1 MSQYTDTVVS
11 RKRELD
17 EEFNKERVTSIS
29 HTIGEDHWIHM
40 LAGGKQIK
48 VFEDKRRNDEIV
60 TEHLK

>member
-17 EEFNKERVTSIS
+17 EEFNKERVSSIS

-48 VFEDKRRNDEIV
+48 VFEDKRRNDEVV

>member
-11 RKRELD
+11 RKQELD

-29 HTIGEDHWIHM
+29 HTIGEDHWVHM
-40 LAGGKQIK
+40 LAGGKQIN
-48 VFEDKRRNDEIV
+48 VFEDKRRNDEVV

>member
-17 EEFNKERVTSIS
+17 EEFNKDRVTSIS
-29 HTIGEDHWIHM
+29 HTIGDDHWIHM

-48 VFEDKRRNDEIV
+48 VFEDKRRNDEVV

>member
-29 HTIGEDHWIHM
+29 HTIGEDHWVHM

-48 VFEDKRRNDEIV
+48 VFEDKRRNDEVV

>member
-1 MSQYTDTVVS
+1 MSQYTYKVVN
-11 RKRELD
+11 RKQELD

-29 HTIGEDHWIHM
+29 HTIGDDHWIHM

-48 VFEDKRRNDEIV
+48 VFEDKRRNDEVV

>member
-17 EEFNKERVTSIS
+17 EEFNKDRVTSIG

-48 VFEDKRRNDEIV
+48 VFEDKRRNDEVV

>member
-48 VFEDKRRNDEIV
+48 VFEDKRRNDEVV